1 MSVFKTTTRSI
12 RTGHVIAVPADGY
25 RRTLEVEIV
34 HHSTQVLADGTA
46 LPVVRFTGWA
56 DGERVERGWGQELGA
71 RVLVVEDRRGGG
83 SFQDLA

>member
-1 MSVFKTTTRSI
+1 MSVFKTTTHSI
-12 RTGHVIAVPADGY
+12 RTGHVIAVPTDGY

-34 HHSTQVLADGTA
+34 HHSTEVPADGTA
-46 LPVVRFTGWA
+46 MQVVRFTGWS
-56 DGERVERGWGQELGA
+56 DGVRVERGWGQALGS